1 MYIVGTMCY
10 LAPERLRAHFG
21 SELKKAD
28 VWAVG
33 MFYHVYLLFVFWDVF
48 HSLYCVWSFFF
59 LRSQHVIVHDP
70 LVLVVLTSLDETSW
84 PQFK

>member
-1 MYIVGTMCY
+1 MCY

-33 MFYHVYLLFVFWDVF
+33 MYS
-48 HSLYCVWSFFF
+48 SLCHICIFFF
-59 LRSQHVIVHDP
+59 NPCS
-70 LVLVVLTSLDETSW
+70 VLLAGWTSL
-84 PQFK
+84 Q